1 MTVTRHVEYE
11 NSCRVEYI
19 ESFYVN
25 QNESIF
31 IKQFKTVCPLKAV
44 NSLNL
49 LLLPINPFSKTFLPC
64 LRLNHFLRPLLEPL
78 SFFIVTF
85 TTAYVAVFRTN
96 LVVIGISFDFFICHL
111 KTFEFFP
118 ERVRD
123 RIKYNMRRLALITSL
138 TFLAGCR
145 ASYSV
150 SASSNGNKS
159 ASVST

>member
-31 IKQFKTVCPLKAV
+31 IKQFKTVYPLKAF

-49 LLLPINPFSKTFLPC
+49 LLLQINYFSSGFLTF
-64 LRLNHFLRPLLEPL
+64 LRLNHFLIPLLEPL

-85 TTAYVAVFRTN
+85 TAAYVAVFRTN
-96 LVVIGISFDFFICHL
+96 LVVTGISFGFFIWHL
-111 KTFEFFP
+111 KIFEFFT

-138 TFLAGCR
+138 AFLAGCQ
-145 ASYSV
+145 A
-150 SASSNGNKS
+150 
-159 ASVST
+159 